1 MGVRKQGVGHAI
13 MLDISVGTVHKSLAR
28 NAIIVGK
35 LGILV
40 GRAQISEEGETN
52 RG

>member
-1 MGVRKQGVGHAI
+1 
-13 MLDISVGTVHKSLAR
+13 MLDISEGTVHKNMAG

-40 GRAQISEEGETN
+40 GRAQISEEGETSM
-52 RG
+52 G